1 MEVTVDDRI
10 PCRSD
15 KKPIYAHSKNG
26 FFTSP
31 LHTRFL
37 IMHVFKN
44 TANVMWAAL
53 IEKAYAKLHGSYEAL
68 DGGSEGYALVD
79 LSGGCE
85 ENMYV

>member
-1 MEVTVDDRI
+1 
-10 PCRSD
+10 
-15 KKPIYAHSKNG
+15 
-26 FFTSP
+26 
-31 LHTRFL
+31 
-37 IMHVFKN
+37 
-44 TANVMWAAL
+44 MWAAL